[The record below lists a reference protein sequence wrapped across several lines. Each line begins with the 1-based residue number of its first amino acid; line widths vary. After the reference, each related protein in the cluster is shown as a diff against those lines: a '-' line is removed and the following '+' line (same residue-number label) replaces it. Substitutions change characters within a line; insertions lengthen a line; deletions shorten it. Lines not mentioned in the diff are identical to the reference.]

1 MREQLRVGIAGCGAI
16 VQQVHLPLLQRR
28 EDVELV
34 AIAENQGA
42 VADAVMRRRPGVRPF
57 ASLSDMLAAIEL
69 DAVVIALPPA
79 LHAAA
84 ACEVFRAGL
93 HAYIEK
99 PLATTVEEADAVVQA
114 WRRSGR
120 VGVVGFNCRANPLLV
135 RLRGLLRGGRAGALV
150 YLRTVFATAPRERL
164 HWRSD
169 RALGGGALLD
179 LGVHHIDLVRFLTG
193 SEIAGV
199 RASISSRESE
209 QDTALLELQL
219 ENGVGVH
226 AFFSLAAAETD
237 QVEVY
242 GDAARLSVARF
253 TSLDV
258 QVVDNPGRGAG
269 ALGRVLR
276 TASGLRHIPRK
287 LAARRA
293 PLREPGYEILL
304 DRFVRAARSGS
315 VPVDAPD
322 VADGFACAATVAAAE
337 SSLVTGRVERPSVL
351 TERPELLTRALS

>member
-1 MREQLRVGIAGCGAI
+1 MAGCGAI

-28 EDVELV
+28 ADVQIV
-34 AIAENQGA
+34 A
-42 VADAVMRRRPGVRPF
+42 VADPDSTAVAEVMRKSPGVRPF
-57 ASLSDMLAAIEL
+57 AGLSDMLAAVEL

-84 ACEVFRAGL
+84 AREVFSTGL

-120 VGVVGFNCRANPLLV
+120 VGLVGFNCRANPLLV
-135 RLRGLLRGGRAGALV
+135 RLRGLLRSGRAGSLV
-150 YLRTVFATAPRERL
+150 YLRTVFATAARERSQ
-164 HWRSD
+164 WRQQRS
-169 RALGGGALLD
+169 AGGGALLD
-179 LGVHHIDLVRFLTG
+179 LGVHHIDLVRFLTR
-193 SEIAGV
+193 SEIAGA
-199 RASISSRESE
+199 RATISSRESE

-237 QVEVY
+237 QIEVY

-258 QVVDNPGRGAG
+258 QVVDNPGRRAG
-269 ALGRVLR
+269 ALGRVLQG
-276 TASGLRHIPRK
+276 ASALRYVPRMI
-287 LAARRA
+287 AARRA

-304 DRFVRAARSGS
+304 DRFVRAARSGGA
-315 VPVDAPD
+315 PVDAPD

-337 SSLVTGRVERPSVL
+337 ASLITGRVERPSVL
-351 TERPELLTRALS
+351 TERPELLTRALR